1 MFGSKFKNTQA
12 PQLWVIPLSF
22 IFLIIVG
29 TLFFKLPFALN
40 PGVTL
45 TWTDA
50 LFTAT
55 SAVCITGLS
64 TITVG
69 DVFSFPGQMMLL
81 FLVQMGGVGIFTS
94 SLIMVVVVGQRLS
107 LADEQVIQ
115 ATIGKMKMVRPVDV
129 FIYACFFIFFFET
142 LGTILYLLGLVN
154 LPSYEIMSNVSN
166 SELKPIENVLFM
178 LWDSVFHSVN
188 AFCNSGFSLYPDGML
203 RMRNY
208 PFFLSLLGMLVFIGS
223 LGLMTMINLRFYYFW
238 RRNAMLRGTLLLQT
252 KVTVLMTLLTVV
264 IGMISF
270 LVFEW
275 DGTLQDRDGIWLKTV
290 TSFFHSVNARSGGL
304 NSVNLAEADTL
315 TLCIMMMLMFIGG
328 GSGSMAGGIKVTT
341 FFVIVVAV
349 YFVLR
354 RREHIQIFERRIP
367 PQLVHVALMIG
378 FLYTVGMAL
387 GTFCVIGFESEAV
400 EQLKDKTDII
410 LACQLEQGWLGIVF
424 DCVSAFGTVGLST
437 GVTPALTIASKW
449 VLMCMMFVGRILTLT
464 LSVYLLRPWEK
475 SYVKYPEEQ
484 IALG

>member
-22 IFLIIVG
+22 IFLIAVG
-29 TLFFKLPFALN
+29 TLFFKLPFSLN

-50 LFTAT
+50 FFTAT

-69 DVFSFPGQMMLL
+69 DVFSLPGQMMLL

-142 LGTILYLLGLVN
+142 LGAILYLLGLVN
-154 LPSYEIMSNVSN
+154 LPSYEIMSNVSKT
-166 SELKPIENVLFM
+166 ELKPMENALFM
-178 LWDSVFHSVN
+178 LWDSIFHSVN
-188 AFCNSGFSLYPDGML
+188 AFCNSGFSLYPEGML
-203 RMRNY
+203 RMKNNPY
-208 PFFLSLLGMLVFIGS
+208 FLSLVGMLVFIGS

-238 RRNAMLRGTLLLQT
+238 RRNAMMRGSLLLQT
-252 KVTVLMTLLTVV
+252 KVTVLMTLLTVL
-264 IGMISF
+264 IGMVAF
-270 LVFEW
+270 LSFEW
-275 DGTLQDRDGIWLKTV
+275 DGTLQERDGTWLKIV

-304 NSVNLAEADTL
+304 NSVDLSDADTL
-315 TLCIMMMLMFIGG
+315 TLSVMMMLMFIGG

-341 FFVIVVAV
+341 FFVIVLAV

-367 PQLVHVALMIG
+367 SQLVHVALMIG

-387 GTFCVIGFESEAV
+387 GTFCVIGFESGEA
-400 EQLKDKTDII
+400 
-410 LACQLEQGWLGIVF
+410 ACQLKQGWLGVVF

-437 GVTPALTIASKW
+437 GVTPSLTIYSKW
-449 VLMCMMFVGRILTLT
+449 VLMGMMFVGRILTLS

>member
-1 MFGSKFKNTQA
+1 A

-22 IFLIIVG
+22 IFLIAVG
-29 TLFFKLPFALN
+29 TLFFKLPFSLN

-50 LFTAT
+50 FFTAT

-69 DVFSFPGQMMLL
+69 DVFSLPGQMMLL

-142 LGTILYLLGLVN
+142 LGAILYLLGLVN
-154 LPSYEIMSNVSN
+154 LPSYEIMSNVSKT
-166 SELKPIENVLFM
+166 ELKPMENALFM
-178 LWDSVFHSVN
+178 LWDSIFHSVN
-188 AFCNSGFSLYPDGML
+188 AFCNSGFSLYPEGML
-203 RMRNY
+203 RMKNNPY
-208 PFFLSLLGMLVFIGS
+208 FLSLVGMLVFIGS

-238 RRNAMLRGTLLLQT
+238 RRNAMMRGSLLLQT
-252 KVTVLMTLLTVV
+252 KVTVLMTLLTVL
-264 IGMISF
+264 IGMVAF
-270 LVFEW
+270 LSFEW
-275 DGTLQDRDGIWLKTV
+275 DGTLQERDGTWLKIV

-304 NSVNLAEADTL
+304 NSVDLSDADTL
-315 TLCIMMMLMFIGG
+315 TLSVMMMLMFIGG

-341 FFVIVVAV
+341 FFVIVLAV

-367 PQLVHVALMIG
+367 SQLVHVALMIG

-387 GTFCVIGFESEAV
+387 GTFCVIGFESGEA
-400 EQLKDKTDII
+400 
-410 LACQLEQGWLGIVF
+410 ACQLKQGWLGVVF

-437 GVTPALTIASKW
+437 GVTPSLTIYSKW
-449 VLMCMMFVGRILTLT
+449 VLMGMMFVGRILTLS